1 MNNIYYVTNKKPL
14 SHNKS
19 GSAEK
24 YKCKFREEFNDK
36 YAHLYEELPI
46 VNKTLK
52 SNIVYIHQL
61 RNGCIPDVDNLSKP
75 IVDTFTGVIYEDDKL
90 IIKRSASIIALKDFD
105 FVSVDATYMPV
116 EIFEAFNNYYISK
129 EENIIY
135 FEVGEFDASQIKI
148 GEL

>member
-14 SHNKS
+14 SHNKG
-19 GSAEK
+19 GSSEK
-24 YKCKFREEFNDK
+24 YKNLFREEFNNK
-36 YAHLYEELPI
+36 YGHLYSGLP
-46 VNKTLK
+46 VSDKTLQ

-75 IVDTFTGVIYEDDKL
+75 LVDTFTGVMYEDDKL

-105 FVSVDATYMPV
+105 FVSVDATYMPI
-116 EIFEAFNNYYISK
+116 EIFEAFNDYYIGK
-129 EENIIY
+129 EENILY

>member
-19 GSAEK
+19 GSTEK
-24 YKCKFREEFNDK
+24 HKNQFRDEFNEK
-36 YAHLYEELPI
+36 FSHLYSGLPI
-46 VNKTLK
+46 TNKTLQ

-61 RNGCIPDVDNLSKP
+61 RNGCVPDVDNLSKP
-75 IVDTFTGVIYEDDKL
+75 LVDTFTGIIYEDDEL

-105 FVSVDATYMPV
+105 FVSVNATYMPL
-116 EIFEAFNNYYISK
+116 EIFEAFNKYYI
-129 EENIIY
+129 
-135 FEVGEFDASQIKI
+135 EVGQFDVSQIKI